1 MRAWGETDE
10 NSCARIAVGRGG
22 AGTNAPDALLAV
34 CLGKFDAMHAGHFAL
49 AKRAAALGE
58 PWLVSF
64 SGMARTL
71 GWEEK
76 LPITAPSDRARVLNL
91 WSAALGGEG
100 ASGSEGASGV
110 AIREHSLPFA
120 AVREKSPE
128 EFVDMLV
135 RDLGVRA
142 IVTGENYRF
151 GYKAAGDV
159 AALKEFGAK
168 NDAKVDVVELVP
180 AARPDATLG
189 DQVSS
194 TRIRAALMRGDVK
207 SANDMLG
214 REHRL
219 VCDVSGAA
227 AQNALRVALAGDGE
241 DVLLSLENVE
251 NVPPMDGQ
259 YRVRIVVDPE
269 SGDTSLKNAKDT
281 TVSLSYGRVAVNK
294 YDVFDIQF
302 ARNAVAIDFIDRSS
316 KSYANGVSGR
326 W

>member
-1 MRAWGETDE
+1 
-10 NSCARIAVGRGG
+10 
-22 AGTNAPDALLAV
+22 
-34 CLGKFDAMHAGHFAL
+34 MHAGHFAL

-64 SGMARTL
+64 SGMARAL

-91 WSAALGGEG
+91 WSAALRGDEKG
-100 ASGSEGASGV
+100 ADDDDDDV
-110 AIREHSLPFA
+110 AVREHALPFA

-135 RDLGVRA
+135 GDLGVNA

-159 AALKEFGAK
+159 AALKAFGAK
-168 NDAKVDVVELVP
+168 NGAEVDVVELVP
-180 AARPDATLG
+180 ASRPDPTLG

-194 TRIRAALMRGDVK
+194 TRIRSALMRGDVK
-207 SANDMLG
+207 TANEMLG

-219 VCDVSGAA
+219 VCDVSGVA
-227 AQNALRVALAGDGE
+227 AQNALRVALAGDSE
-241 DVLLSLENVE
+241 DVLLSLENAE

-259 YRVRIVVDPE
+259 YRVRITIDPVN
-269 SGDTSLKNAKDT
+269 GDTSMKSAKET

-294 YDVFDIQF
+294 YDASDIRF
-302 ARNAVAIDFIDRSS
+302 ASKSVAIDFIDRSS